1 MPRGSIRTRCVS
13 EGIVF
18 LVGAGPGDPGLMTV
32 RARELIDGA
41 DAIVYDAL
49 VPLDVVR
56 EAGEGASPPELHYVG
71 KRGGD
76 KRSASQLDI
85 TALLVELARQGKRVV
100 RLKGGDPFVFGR
112 GGEEAQ
118 ALFEANVLFEVVP
131 GVTAGIAAPAYA
143 GIPVTH
149 RGRATSVTLVTGHE
163 DPGKGGG
170 QTNWTAL
177 AQLAGSGGTVVV
189 YMGAKTL
196 PSVVQSLLTGGLDA
210 HVPAAAISRGTR
222 SAQLTVVATV
232 ETIVSEVARAGA
244 GAPMVV
250 VFGWTVLLRDEIAWA
265 ERRPLSGKTVVVTRA
280 TQQAGTLSRRL
291 REQGA
296 RVLEMPAT
304 KVARLD
310 SAGLQAAIKRLSEY
324 QWLVFTSQNAVMIFW
339 EQLLAASRDARALA
353 GIRVAAIGPGTAG
366 ALLERGIIVD
376 VVPERF
382 VAEGLLDA
390 LRERG
395 AVEEANMLYVTA
407 EGARDILRAGL
418 EELGARVDVVEAYR
432 SVRDG
437 RGAERLI
444 RELERGGVN
453 YVTVTSASAVKAFV
467 ELVGEESAR
476 GARLVSIGP
485 ATSAAA
491 REAGLDVAAEAEEAT
506 MDSLVQ
512 AVTRAG

>member
-1 MPRGSIRTRCVS
+1 MSD
-13 EGIVF
+13 GIVF
-18 LVGAGPGDPGLMTV
+18 LVGAGPGDPGLLTV
-32 RARELIDGA
+32 RARELIDSA

-49 VPLDVVR
+49 VPAEVITD
-56 EAGEGASPPELHYVG
+56 AGEGATPPELHYVG

-76 KRSASQLDI
+76 KRSASQSDI
-85 TALLVELARQGKRVV
+85 SALLVQLARQGKRVV

-118 ALFEANVLFEVVP
+118 ALFEADIRFEVVP

-170 QTNWTAL
+170 QTDWSAL
-177 AQLAGSGGTVVV
+177 ARLAGSGGTVVV

-196 PSVVQSLLTGGLDA
+196 PTVIQSLLAGGLDP
-210 HVPAAAISRGTR
+210 HVPAAAVSRGTQSR
-222 SAQLTVVATV
+222 QQTVVATV
-232 ETIVSEVARAGA
+232 ETIVDEAARRGA

-250 VFGWTVLLRDEIAWA
+250 VFGWTVLLRDEVAWA
-265 ERRPLSGKTVVVTRA
+265 EQRPLFGKTVVVTRA
-280 TQQAGTLSRRL
+280 TQHAGTLSRQL

-310 SAGLQAAIKRLSEY
+310 SAGLQSAITRLQEY
-324 QWLVFTSQNAVMIFW
+324 QWLVFTSQNAVNIFW

-353 GIRVAAIGPGTAG
+353 GMRVAAVGPGTAA
-366 ALLERGIIVD
+366 ALLARGIIVD

-390 LRERG
+390 LRERSG
-395 AVEEANMLYVTA
+395 LEEANVLYVTA
-407 EGARDILRAGL
+407 EGARDVLRAGL
-418 EELGARVDVVEAYR
+418 EELGARVDVVQAYR

-437 RGAERLI
+437 RGAERLR
-444 RELERGGVN
+444 RELERGDVS

-467 ELVGEESAR
+467 DLVGEEAAR
-476 GARLVSIGP
+476 AARLVSIGP

-491 REAGLDVAAEAEEAT
+491 REAGLEVAAEAEEAT
-506 MDSLVQ
+506 MDSLVRSL
-512 AVTRAG
+512 ARAG